1 MSAPLWP
8 RAANL
13 AYDSTRSQVLLFG
26 GLGATISNDTWAW
39 DGSQWIR
46 KESNVMASTREGAA
60 IADDPH
66 DHVVLMFGG
75 DRTGDYWGDTW
86 LWNGAWHQVCPAHS
100 PSPRTGAAVTYDPVR
115 HLILLFGGFDGAQLN
130 DTWLWDGTDWIKQ
143 SPVASPPA
151 RQYARLAFDPAR
163 SNAVLFGGYGALSD
177 TWTWDGSA
185 WTQRHPARTP
195 LGVDDRTPFPEP
207 MVYDAARK
215 VILFVA
221 PVQHVASTGADT
233 MDTWTWN
240 GASWTK
246 LAPAASPPLRD
257 GFGLAYD
264 AGRSLVVLAGG
275 FPIGSADPTTTW
287 GWNGVTWSEL
297 SGLPA

>member
-1 MSAPLWP
+1 
-8 RAANL
+8 
-13 AYDSTRSQVLLFG
+13 
-26 GLGATISNDTWAW
+26 
-39 DGSQWIR
+39 
-46 KESNVMASTREGAA
+46 MASTREGAA

-287 GWNGVTWSEL
+287 GWNGVTWSQL